1 MKNIEEILQ
10 QNAIYSPKKFVT
22 SDISSIINPDDL
34 RQIGMGM
41 MSRVYKVK
49 RKDWV
54 VKEGRWDLHLDVAG
68 TNAKIPFPIETAERL
83 LDNTFSLT
91 FLPKEE
97 EILRQYD
104 LYLKFAKY
112 FGYFSPEEN
121 YYHPKKEQLFKQQQK
136 VRNSLVDYIPEIQKK
151 YLFKINKKITK
162 VLTSEEAFHNF
173 LPKEYLLAGKSI
185 CPQNKGKVTYYIFQ
199 EYVTGDLLHDVKYKD
214 LPKKDLYQLIVLIY
228 LIILMESQIGIL
240 PDTRPRHPFEVY
252 NWLTKTDNIIKDES
266 GMKYIDTRWFWDS
279 RSNIAKR
286 GVLLPNFIKTLA
298 AFYIN
303 YLLKFV

>member
-1 MKNIEEILQ
+1 MKDIETILKEK
-10 QNAIYSPKKFVT
+10 AIYSPKKFIKT
-22 SDISSIINPDDL
+22 DIEKIVELEDL
-34 RQIGMGM
+34 TQIGMGM

-68 TNAKIPFPIETAERL
+68 TNAKIPFPIETAEKL

-91 FLPKEE
+91 FLPKKE

-112 FGYFSPEEN
+112 FGYFTPDTD
-121 YYHPKKEQLFKQQQK
+121 YHHPRKESLFKQQQEI
-136 VRNSLVDYIPEIQKK
+136 RNTLTDYIPEIQKK

-162 VLTSEEAFHNF
+162 VLKSEEAFHNF

-185 CPQNKGKVTYYIFQ
+185 CPENKEKVTYYIFQ
-199 EYVTGDLLHDVKYKD
+199 EYIKGDLLHDVKYKD

-228 LIILMESQIGIL
+228 LIILMEYQIGIL

-252 NWLTKTDNIIKDES
+252 NWLTKTDNIIKTDA
-266 GMKYIDTRWFWDS
+266 GMKYIDTRWFWHS
-279 RSNIAKR
+279 RGNIATR

-303 YLLKFV
+303 YLLKFA